1 MKKIIFML
9 VCILCGLSSQAETM
23 LPAGT
28 LIPLETTVLLKSGD
42 VTYGE
47 SIEFKVRRDVKIN
60 GQTVIPANSIARGQ
74 VTKMKK
80 SGMFGS
86 EGELSV
92 KPTELILNNGT
103 IIPLTGGQI
112 TQEGKN
118 KLVLAIFL
126 CWFIKGGQAEIPA
139 ATAVEAY
146 TAQDV
151 NLN

>member
-1 MKKIIFML
+1 MQKIILICM
-9 VCILCGLSSQAETM
+9 CILCGIACKAETL

-28 LIPLETTVLLKSGD
+28 MVPLETTTVLKSGD

-47 SIEFKVRRDVKIN
+47 TIEFKVRRDVKIN
-60 GQTVIPANSIARGQ
+60 NQTIIPANSIARGV

-92 KPTELILNNGT
+92 KPTEVILNNGI
-103 IIPLTGGQI
+103 IIPLTGGQLN
-112 TQEGKN
+112 QEGKN

-146 TAQDV
+146 TSQDV
-151 NLN
+151 SI